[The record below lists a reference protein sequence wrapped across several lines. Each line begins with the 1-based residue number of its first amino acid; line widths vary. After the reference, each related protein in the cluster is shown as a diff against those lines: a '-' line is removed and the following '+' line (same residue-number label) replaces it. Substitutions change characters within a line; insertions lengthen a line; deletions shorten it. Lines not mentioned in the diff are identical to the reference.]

1 MPDEYKDK
9 ISEDDV
15 KTIKDAVAEAK
26 KALEES
32 SDDKEKLEAAQ
43 KALNDVLMPIGTKMY
58 QSASADAKTDDAN
71 AESDSSA
78 DDGEAVEG
86 EVVDKE

>member
-1 MPDEYKDK
+1 MPDEFKDK
-9 ISEDDV
+9 LSEDDV

-26 KALEES
+26 QALADS
-32 SDDKEKLEAAQ
+32 SSDKEKLESAA
-43 KALNDVLMPIGTKMY
+43 KALSDVRMSIGAKMY
-58 QSASADAKTDDAN
+58 QSASTEGPATESTDDTK
-71 AESDSSA
+71 S